1 MSLSK
6 IFPALPAEQTTELN
20 FLTEKLKALP
30 QMRAMILFGSYARGD
45 FRIQAQKNRP
55 KSDFD
60 LILMT
65 ENNADIDALE
75 PKLAAI
81 FKQIHTPS
89 DWKIFTLSE
98 VHKKRKSYDH
108 SFIQIF
114 NEGIL
119 LFENTEITWENIIP
133 FQQTNA
139 DFQKEITQHNFEEY
153 FGQAFSF
160 YEYAQNFVQENQLQ
174 LAVFMIY
181 KSLALCYK
189 TLGIVCDKPLFKS
202 LALEAL
208 HQNAI
213 GFFPIL
219 KNIFLEEDLEKLSP
233 FYKGNFDLN
242 LDPTQFPDLNQI
254 ENWLAKTQKLLE
266 KTKKISLDWIA
277 NIKS

>member
-75 PKLAAI
+75 PKLRLI

-98 VHKKRKSYDH
+98 VHEKRKNYDH
-108 SFIQIF
+108 GFIQIF

-119 LFENTEITWENIIP
+119 LFENTEITWKNIIP

-139 DFQKEITQHNFEEY
+139 DFQQAITQHNFQEY
-153 FGQAFSF
+153 FSQAFSF
-160 YEYAQNFVQENQLQ
+160 YEYAQNFIQENQLQ
-174 LAVFMIY
+174 LAVFMMY

-202 LALEAL
+202 LSLEELHQHALE
-208 HQNAI
+208 
-213 GFFPIL
+213 FFPLL
-219 KNIFLEEDLEKLSP
+219 KNIFFEEDLEKLSP
-233 FYKGNFDLN
+233 FYKGNLDLN
-242 LDPTQFPDLNQI
+242 LDDAHFPDLHQI
-254 ENWLAKTQKLLE
+254 ENWLEKNQKLLE
-266 KTKKISLDWIA
+266 KIKQISLEWIE
-277 NIKS
+277 NIKN